1 MFCCNRLLRRLPY
14 QKTCFYCRFVVFC
27 RKLFVFR
34 NFYAPLHTIFLFC
47 RFLSCFSNA
56 FSSVLFLYLFMNNSL
71 LLFFRVLQNVFACI
85 FSCCNFVFIIVI
97 SALLLI
103 LFITGKFCKRFFQTH
118 LHENAFFYFLSIII
132 NVFFAIFYFCCD
144 FVFIIVN
151 ADVTFFLFLS
161 KGLFKRFFLSQ
172 TLVFCCVYQN
182 VFACIFFLVATLFFI
197 LVLSALLFP
206 FVTERFLADFS
217 TAFSPKTAYF
227 LPFCGISLAVHVHC
241 KKIPLV
247 VLGNCRFILQIFL

>member
-1 MFCCNRLLRRLPY
+1 MHFFLLQL
-14 QKTCFYCRFVVFC
+14 CFYNCNICVTFSPFLLQESFV
-27 RKLFVFR
+27 
-34 NFYAPLHTIFLFC
+34 
-47 RFLSCFSNA
+47 
-56 FSSVLFLYLFMNNSL
+56 
-71 LLFFRVLQNVFACI
+71 NV
-85 FSCCNFVFIIVI
+85 
-97 SALLLI
+97 
-103 LFITGKFCKRFFQTH
+103 FFQTH

-161 KGLFKRFFLSQ
+161 KGLFKRFFLPQ
-172 TLVFCCVYQN
+172 TLVFLLCLSKCFFCNFYTCCNFV
-182 VFACIFFLVATLFFI
+182 FI
-197 LVLSALLFP
+197 LVISALLFP

-227 LPFCGISLAVHVHC
+227 LPFCGISLAVHLHC

-247 VLGNCRFILQIFL
+247 VLGNCRFILQIFFVTVVLFFTIYY

>member
-1 MFCCNRLLRRLPY
+1 MFCCNRLLGRLLC

-27 RKLFVFR
+27 RKLFVFC

-71 LLFFRVLQNVFACI
+71 CYFCRVL
-85 FSCCNFVFIIVI
+85 
-97 SALLLI
+97 
-103 LFITGKFCKRFFQTH
+103 
-118 LHENAFFYFLSIII
+118 
-132 NVFFAIFYFCCD
+132 
-144 FVFIIVN
+144 
-151 ADVTFFLFLS
+151 
-161 KGLFKRFFLSQ
+161 
-172 TLVFCCVYQN
+172 QN

-197 LVLSALLFP
+197 LVISALLFP

-247 VLGNCRFILQIFL
+247 VFGNCRFILQFFVTVVLFFTIYY

>member
-1 MFCCNRLLRRLPY
+1 MFCCNRLLRRLLC

-47 RFLSCFSNA
+47 RFLSCFSKA

-97 SALLLI
+97 SALL
-103 LFITGKFCKRFFQTH
+103 
-118 LHENAFFYFLSIII
+118 
-132 NVFFAIFYFCCD
+132 
-144 FVFIIVN
+144 
-151 ADVTFFLFLS
+151 
-161 KGLFKRFFLSQ
+161 
-172 TLVFCCVYQN
+172 
-182 VFACIFFLVATLFFI
+182 
-197 LVLSALLFP
+197 FP

-227 LPFCGISLAVHVHC
+227 LPFCGISLAVHLHC

-247 VLGNCRFILQIFL
+247 VLGNCRFILQIFFVTVVLFFTSYYQK

>member
-1 MFCCNRLLRRLPY
+1 MFCCNRLLGRLLC

-27 RKLFVFR
+27 RKLFVFC
-34 NFYAPLHTIFLFC
+34 NFYAFLHTIFLFC

-151 ADVTFFLFLS
+151 ADVTFS
-161 KGLFKRFFLSQ
+161 FFSVKVCSNAFFI
-172 TLVFCCVYQN
+172 TNSCFFCCVYQN
-182 VFACIFFLVATLFFI
+182 VFACIFFLLQLCFLF
-197 LVLSALLFP
+197 L
-206 FVTERFLADFS
+206 
-217 TAFSPKTAYF
+217 
-227 LPFCGISLAVHVHC
+227 
-241 KKIPLV
+241 
-247 VLGNCRFILQIFL
+247 